1 MRGSIGGQR
10 VWTPPPLKKKHQN
23 IRFLS
28 NPGPD
33 PLKNHKATKPAFNV
47 GRSSARQ
54 PFRWRAEKG
63 PLIVVVGP
71 FRPPPPLINFKNVKV
86 AIILKRTRKLFALL
100 LLSYICIATINVL
113 PHGAVGWSAVCYCG
127 IS

>member
-1 MRGSIGGQR
+1 MRGSRGGGR
-10 VWTPPPLKKKHQN
+10 GSGPPLEKTHQKV
-23 IRFLS
+23 RFLS
-28 NPGPD
+28 NIGPD
-33 PLKNHKATKPAFNV
+33 PLKNHKANKPAFNV
-47 GRSSARQ
+47 GRSSVRQ

-63 PLIVVVGP
+63 PLIVVFGP
-71 FRPPPPLINFKNVKV
+71 FRPPLINYKNVKV